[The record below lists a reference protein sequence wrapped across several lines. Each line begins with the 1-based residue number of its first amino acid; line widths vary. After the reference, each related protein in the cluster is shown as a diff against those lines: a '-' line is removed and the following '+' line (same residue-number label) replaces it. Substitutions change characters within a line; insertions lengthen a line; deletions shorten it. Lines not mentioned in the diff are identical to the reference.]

1 MEGQIISPAIPEKQK
16 VDKLAPVKPGMEV
29 YDRTNKKVGKVDG
42 LYGGSS
48 EVHPIETVV
57 LPAPLGTTS
66 QQTMPLME
74 PVIPVT
80 NTARVPEFNSGLYPD
95 DDFPKELRERLAH
108 DGFVRIDAG
117 LLHRH
122 RYALREQIE
131 RVEGDRVVLNVA
143 VNELIKH

>member
-29 YDRTNKKVGKVDG
+29 YDRTNKKVGKIDG

-48 EVHPIETVV
+48 ELHPIATVV
-57 LPAPLGTTS
+57 VPAPLGTTS
-66 QQTMPLME
+66 QQTVPLME
-74 PVIPVT
+74 PVAPVT
-80 NTARVPEFNSGLYPD
+80 NTVTVPEFNAGLYPD
-95 DDFPKELRERLAH
+95 DEFPKELRERLAH

-117 LLHRH
+117 LWHRH
-122 RYALREQIE
+122 RYALRDQIE